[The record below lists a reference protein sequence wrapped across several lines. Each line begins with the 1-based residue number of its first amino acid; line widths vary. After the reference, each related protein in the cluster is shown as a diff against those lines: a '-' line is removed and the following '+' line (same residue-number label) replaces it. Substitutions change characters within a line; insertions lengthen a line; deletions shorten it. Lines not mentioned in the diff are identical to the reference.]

1 MEQLLQY
8 PSHQQPVLPEA
19 LQPEATSLDKWF
31 TALSEPVQ
39 LGLRFSVGL
48 QDELVESLEP
58 IVPPAGP
65 DIDVATLLSP
75 VPHWRKSYG
84 VA

>member
-1 MEQLLQY
+1 MERVLQY
-8 PSHQQPVLPEA
+8 PSQQQPTLPEA
-19 LQPEATSLDKWF
+19 LQPEVTSLDKWF
-31 TALSEPVQ
+31 AALSEPVQ
-39 LGLRFSVGL
+39 LGPRFLVGL
-48 QDELVESLEP
+48 QDTLVESLELV
-58 IVPPAGP
+58 VPPVGP